1 MFHFSLMHMCCD
13 SYVLSDT
20 VYTEFLSNVSSFV
33 MICHIDVP
41 VQNKP
46 GHRLRP

>member
-20 VYTEFLSNVSSFV
+20 VSKEFLRNVSSFV
-33 MICHIDVP
+33 KICHIDAP